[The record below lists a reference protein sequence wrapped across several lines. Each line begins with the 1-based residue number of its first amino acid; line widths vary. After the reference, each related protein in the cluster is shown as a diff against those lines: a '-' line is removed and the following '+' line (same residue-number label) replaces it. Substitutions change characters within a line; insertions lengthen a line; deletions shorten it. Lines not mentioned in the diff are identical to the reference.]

1 MASLVAML
9 GFLIIPARRRRA
21 KAEMREKVTALRKN
35 LASAL
40 RAECTRATEA
50 SAARIGRA
58 VEPYSRFVRA
68 EQARWQE
75 SRTTLNGLRGGRE
88 TSVRG

>member
-21 KAEMREKVTALRKN
+21 KAEMQEKLTALPKN

-40 RAECTRATEA
+40 RAEFTRATEA
-50 SAARIGRA
+50 SSDSNSTMSVCASARP
-58 VEPYSRFVRA
+58 VS
-68 EQARWQE
+68 
-75 SRTTLNGLRGGRE
+75 NG
-88 TSVRG
+88 VN